1 MRRAT
6 RTVTAVAVV
15 GLLAGCSAQDSDS
28 ARNEERRHTY
38 CSALG
43 SWQQEKGE
51 AAGSEG
57 FGGPTVVAAAK
68 QLNQNGLDRDG
79 SRILEDTTRA
89 VGGDTDAEW
98 RAVSYCDDVGYE
110 TLMKAG
116 RAG

>member
-15 GLLAGCSAQDSDS
+15 GLMAGCSAHDSDS
-28 ARNEERRHTY
+28 ARDEERRHAY

-43 SWQQEKGE
+43 SWQQERNE
-51 AAGSEG
+51 AADSDG
-57 FGGPTVVAAAK
+57 FGGYTVVAAAK

-79 SRILEDTTRA
+79 SHILDDTTQA
-89 VGGDTDAEW
+89 VDGDTAAEW
-98 RAVSYCDDVGYE
+98 RAVSYCDDAGYE